1 MIGINLRNFSI
12 REPVAAVNRY
22 EPASELTQELRF
34 RPCQWRQVGSGGPG
48 RYPEPELFPA
58 KRAKSRV
65 VPR

>member
-34 RPCQWRQVGSGGPG
+34 RPCRCRQAGSGGPG
-48 RYPEPELFPA
+48 RYPEAGAFPA
-58 KRAKSRV
+58 QRAKSRV